1 MTMNPTELYRLWAP
15 EDSIWSN
22 WVKPVLFAAASPVM
36 QMPPFDW
43 RSLNVAWAP
52 TASSGTAIILDLP
65 EAESVWFGTALA
77 HRGYRPIPLYNS
89 AAGPAAIVNVDRIV
103 GALQAEAQ
111 VLADLP
117 IAPHAP
123 PVFLLDSNRSAGGAT
138 VSPGRFDNRWAV
150 FPQDFPSASFLMSRG
165 VRAVVLGQRFVGGPQ
180 RDLAHVLL
188 RWQEAGLEILGAD
201 VQSGLA
207 PDPIR
212 VSRPGQFRMLWYR
225 ALVLAGLRRN
235 SAGGFGGVVP
245 EPSQS
250 SGFG

>member
-1 MTMNPTELYRLWAP
+1 MNPTELYKLWAP
-15 EDSIWSN
+15 EDSIWSR
-22 WVKPVLFAAASPVM
+22 WVKPVLFTETSPAVSSF
-36 QMPPFDW
+36 PCDW
-43 RSLNVAWAP
+43 HSLNLAWAP
-52 TASSGTAIILDLP
+52 AVDSGSAITLDLP
-65 EAESVWFGTALA
+65 EAESVWFGMALA
-77 HRGYRPIPLYNS
+77 HRGYRPIPLFNG
-89 AAGPAAIVNVDRIV
+89 AAGFSAIVNVSHII
-103 GALQAEAQ
+103 GALHNEARRLAE
-111 VLADLP
+111 LS
-117 IAPHAP
+117 IARNAP

-150 FPQDFPSASFLMSRG
+150 FPQDFPSASFLLASG
-165 VRAVVLGQRFVGGPQ
+165 VRAVVLAQRFAGEPQ

-188 RWQEAGLEILGAD
+188 RWQEAGLGILTAD
-201 VQSGLA
+201 VQSTVP